1 MLRLCKS
8 AGAVLW
14 LAVACG
20 CWAPAAARPAVP
32 AAAGPAGTAP
42 VLRIQQVQGSGP
54 ASPWQG
60 RWVAVQGVVTGL
72 LSTGFTLQEEAPQGP
87 PDASSGLQVHTRQRQ
102 GLAPG
107 VRVRVTGRVEEFAPG
122 GERLKAL
129 NPGAGSTTQLTDVQR
144 IERLGQAAVPPPVLL
159 RLPLPGGH
167 TLERYEG
174 MRVTL
179 QGPLTVVD
187 HALLGRYGQLTLSAE
202 GRQFT
207 PTELR
212 RPGPQAQALAQRQTQ
227 QRIVLDDGRS
237 SADPSPVPF
246 LGPQGT
252 LRIGDT
258 VAAVTGV
265 IDEGPVG
272 ARVGDGAGH
281 RLQALGPVAFQR
293 SHPRTAAPRAVG
305 GSIKVASFNV
315 LNYFLTLEGGRGA
328 DSSEELQRQR
338 AKIVAAL
345 QAIDADVLGLMEIEN
360 RPDAAADLA
369 QALNRAVGTGTYAAV
384 QAPVAPPAEGAD
396 AIQVALLYKPARLR
410 PVGPAQRD
418 ERPVHHRPPLAQAFE
433 PVAGGD
439 RFSVIVSHFKSKR
452 CDDERAA
459 DDADADQGDGQGC
472 FNARRVRQARALA
485 EFAQAQGPRTLL
497 VGDLNAYGQ
506 EDPVQRLR
514 EAGFVDLVHQ
524 FEPGAWTYVFQG
536 RSGRLDHALAS
547 PALAAQATGATVWH
561 INADEPPLLDY
572 NLEGRQPACARC
584 APDGWRPD
592 ASRSSDHDPVIVG
605 LRPARAR

>member
-1 MLRLCKS
+1 MQSGRLK
-8 AGAVLW
+8 AGAAL
-14 LAVACG
+14 LALTAAG
-20 CWAPAAARPAVP
+20 WGGAAAAQPAEVSI
-32 AAAGPAGTAP
+32 G
-42 VLRIQQVQGSGP
+42 QVQGSG
-54 ASPWQG
+54 AISPWRG
-60 RWVAVQGVVTGL
+60 RVVTVQGVVTGM
-72 LSTGFTLQEEAPQGP
+72 LSSGFTMQEDAADGAPEA
-87 PDASSGLQVHTRQRQ
+87 SRGLQVHTRQRQ

-107 VRVRVTGRVEEFAPG
+107 TQVRVTGRVEEFAPG
-122 GERLKAL
+122 GERPKARQ
-129 NPGAGSTTQLTDVQR
+129 PQAGTTTQLTDVTG
-144 IERLGQAAVPPPVLL
+144 IERLGAATLPPAVPV
-159 RLPLPGGH
+159 RLPLPAGQ

-187 HALLGRYGQLTLSAE
+187 HALLGRFGQLTLSAE
-202 GRQFT
+202 GRQFL
-207 PTELR
+207 PTELQ
-212 RPGPQAQALAQRQTQ
+212 RPGRQALALAQRQAQ

-237 SADPSPVPF
+237 SANPSPVPF
-246 LGPQGT
+246 LGAEGT
-252 LRIGDT
+252 LRLGDT

-265 IDEGPVG
+265 IDEGPIG
-272 ARVGDGAGH
+272 ARVGDASGY
-281 RLQALGPVAFQR
+281 RLQALQPVNFQR
-293 SHPRTAAPRAVG
+293 SHPRTAAPRPVG
-305 GSIKVASFNV
+305 GSLKVASFNV

-328 DSSEELQRQR
+328 DSAQELQRQR

-345 QAIDADVLGLMEIEN
+345 RAIDADVLGLMEIEN

-369 QALNRAVGTGTYAAV
+369 QALNQAMGDGTYAAV
-384 QAPVAPPAEGAD
+384 QAPQAAPADGAD
-396 AIQVALLYKPARLR
+396 AIQLALLYKPARLR
-410 PVGPAQRD
+410 PVGPARRD

-433 PVAGGD
+433 PVAGGE
-439 RFSVIVSHFKSKR
+439 RFSLIVSHFKSKR
-452 CDDERAA
+452 CDDERPA

-506 EDPVQRLR
+506 EDPVQLLR
-514 EAGFVDLVHQ
+514 QAGFVDLLQ
-524 FEPGAWTYVFQG
+524 RFEPGAWTYVFQG
-536 RSGRLDHALAS
+536 RAGRLDHALAS

-592 ASRSSDHDPVIVG
+592 AYRSSDHDPVIVG